1 MSQETIERMQEIANR
16 GAQDQLPPEKL
27 EIFNEAIARGVIS
40 MPDATGFE
48 QEVAVG
54 APVNV
59 SQPVDSFSQ
68 QVQAA
73 ASEPSEDDLRQA
85 ILKREFSP
93 AEIELWKRD
102 NLSAP
107 KAGKM
112 DDRRA
117 INLMRVDLIEE
128 LQDPGVTE
136 QVVSGLGQGARS
148 LGQEGLKVGASI
160 GDTFGLVEPETRQ
173 QLSED
178 INLQRKT
185 FDESKVGQMPITKGA
200 KFVGEVLPTMVIPG
214 GVAGGLLR
222 KTLAGAAGGGLS
234 GVFAP
239 TEDADIISSDRLEN
253 IALGTVLGGGLPLAA
268 GGVKNVFVDWPRM
281 FSQKGGR
288 LEIENPFKALV
299 SKAEQKELDAAAEEI
314 GVFLSPAERTKTL
327 AQLQDAEKGIR
338 LDDQSALDL
347 QIALQGRERTAQKTI
362 KELAEEIAPQTG
374 KDGARRA
381 QAITEGYQAIS
392 ALTLPK
398 YLKRK
403 ILNDDI
409 LSDSFNDMLA
419 GNSRMSKLAQ
429 MEIKKLRGGQAL
441 IDNAKGVA
449 VADDVLDDVSLS
461 VMDVFNKFVKE
472 EVSTIA
478 SANNGRIGKAGNYM
492 NSSIGEIMDFVD
504 LASPEYALGKREASL
519 NFARSNLEK
528 RISKIKGGAIDEVGE
543 AIPSSVQFFR
553 STLKSQNDFDN
564 LLRELGDN
572 HPARKKAAQLRVVL
586 GAMENSPLEKVFRKT
601 DPTGSISGGSFGKTG
616 VALKLVGAAQRR
628 NYYKG
633 MVDYITDPNIT
644 DSLLDDAADIASKRE
659 PNLIELDEMGD
670 MFLKMLSRVS
680 PENATTLLG
689 TDEQE

>member
-1 MSQETIERMQEIANR
+1 MSQEKIEIMQEIANR
-16 GAQDQLPPEKL
+16 GIQDQLPPEKL
-27 EIFNEAIARGVIS
+27 EIFNESIARGLIS
-40 MPDATGFE
+40 MPDAPGFE
-48 QEVAVG
+48 PEAAVS
-54 APVNV
+54 APVQV
-59 SQPVDSFSQ
+59 EQPTDSLSQ
-68 QVQAA
+68 QIQAA
-73 ASEPSEDDLRQA
+73 ASAPNDDDLRKA
-85 ILKREFSP
+85 ILKRQFSP
-93 AEIELWKRD
+93 SEIELWKRD

-107 KAGKM
+107 KAVKM
-112 DDRRA
+112 EDRRA

-136 QVVSGLGQGARS
+136 QVVSGLGQGVRS
-148 LGQEGLKVGASI
+148 LGQEGLKIGASI

-185 FDESKVGQMPITKGA
+185 FDESEVGKMPITKGA

-222 KTLAGAAGGGLS
+222 RTLAGAAGGGLS
-234 GVFAP
+234 GSLAP
-239 TEDADIISSDRLEN
+239 TEDADIISGDRLEN
-253 IALGTVLGGGLPLAA
+253 IAFGTVLGGGLPLAA
-268 GGVKNVFVDWPRM
+268 GGVKNVFVDWPRI

-288 LEIENPFKALV
+288 LEIERPFKALV

-347 QIALQGRERTAQKTI
+347 QILLQGRERTVQKTI

-374 KDGARRA
+374 KAGDVRA

-392 ALTLPK
+392 ALKFPP

-409 LSDSFNDMLA
+409 LSDSFNDMLT
-419 GNSRMSKLAQ
+419 GKSKMSKLAQ
-429 MEIKKLRGGQAL
+429 MEIKKLRGGNAL
-441 IDNAKGVA
+441 INEANEIA
-449 VADDVLDDVSLS
+449 VSDDVLDDVSLA
-461 VMDVFNKFVKE
+461 VMDVFNKFIKE

-492 NSSIGEIMDFVD
+492 NSSIKEIMDFVD

-553 STLKSQNDFDN
+553 TTLKSQKDFDD

-586 GAMENSPLEKVFRKT
+586 GAMENSPLEKVFQKT
-601 DPTGSISGGSFGKTG
+601 DPTGSISGGSFGKAG
-616 VALKLVGAAQRR
+616 VAAKLVGAAQRR
-628 NYYKG
+628 TYYKG

-644 DSLLDDAADIASKRE
+644 DSLLDDAAEIASKRK
-659 PNLIELDEMGD
+659 PKLVELDEMGD
-670 MFLKMLSRVS
+670 MFLKMLSRVTGD
-680 PENATTLLG
+680 NASIMLG
-689 TDEQE
+689 TEEQE

>member
-1 MSQETIERMQEIANR
+1 MQEIANR
-16 GAQDQLPPEKL
+16 GIQEQLPPEKL
-27 EIFNEAIARGVIS
+27 EIFNEAIARGLIS

-48 QEVAVG
+48 QEAAVG
-54 APVNV
+54 APVQV
-59 SQPVDSFSQ
+59 GQPTDSLSQ
-68 QVQAA
+68 QIQAA
-73 ASEPSEDDLRQA
+73 ASAPNDDDLRKA
-85 ILKREFSP
+85 ILNRKFSP
-93 AEIELWKRD
+93 SEIELWKRD

-128 LQDPGVTE
+128 LQDPSVTE

-148 LGQEGLKVGASI
+148 LGQEGLKIGASV
-160 GDTFGLVEPETRQ
+160 GDAFGLVEPGTRQ

-185 FDESKVGQMPITKGA
+185 FDESEVGQMPITKGA

-214 GVAGGLLR
+214 GIAGGLAR
-222 KTLAGAAGGGLS
+222 RAIAGAAGGGAAGAL
-234 GVFAP
+234 AP
-239 TEDADIISSDRLEN
+239 TEDADIISGDRLQN
-253 IALGTVLGGGLPLAA
+253 IFLGAGLGGGLPLAA

-288 LEIENPFKALV
+288 LEIETPFKALV
-299 SKAEQKELDAAAEEI
+299 SKSEQKELDAAAKEI
-314 GVFLSPAERTKTL
+314 GVFLSPGERGKGL
-327 AQLQDAEKGIR
+327 AKLRDTELGIR
-338 LDDQSALDL
+338 LEDENALDL
-347 QIALQGRERTAQKTI
+347 QILLQGRERTAQKTI

-374 KDGARRA
+374 KAGDVRA
-381 QAITEGYQAIS
+381 QAITEGYQAVG
-392 ALTLPK
+392 ALKFPTF
-398 YLKRK
+398 LKTK

-409 LSDSFNDMLA
+409 LSDSFNDMLT
-419 GNSRMSKLAQ
+419 GNSKVSKLAQ
-429 MEIKKLRGGQAL
+429 MEIKQLRGGKDL
-441 IDNAKGVA
+441 IDNANGAA
-449 VADDVLDDVSLS
+449 VADDVLDDVSLA
-461 VMDVFNKFVKE
+461 VMDVFNKFIKE

-478 SANNGRIGKAGNYM
+478 SANNGKIGRAGKYM
-492 NSSIGEIMDFVD
+492 NSSIKEIMDFVD
-504 LASPEYALGKREASL
+504 LASPEYALGRREASL

-553 STLKSQNDFDN
+553 STLKSQKDFDD

-586 GAMENSPLEKVFRKT
+586 GAMENSPLEKVFKKT
-601 DPTGSISGGSFGKTG
+601 EPTGSISGGSFGKTG
-616 VALKLVGAAQRR
+616 VGLKLVGAAQRR
-628 NYYKG
+628 TYYKG

-644 DSLLDDAADIASKRE
+644 DSLLDDITEIASKRE
-659 PNLIELDEMGD
+659 PSLVELDEIGN
-670 MFLKMLSRVS
+670 MFLKMLSRVTGD
-680 PENATTLLG
+680 NATTLLG

>member
-1 MSQETIERMQEIANR
+1 MQEIANR

-48 QEVAVG
+48 QEAAVG
-54 APVNV
+54 APVQV
-59 SQPVDSFSQ
+59 GQPTDSLSQ
-68 QVQAA
+68 QIQAA
-73 ASEPSEDDLRQA
+73 ASAPNDDDLRKA
-85 ILKREFSP
+85 ILNRKFSP
-93 AEIELWKRD
+93 SEIELWKRD

-128 LQDPGVTE
+128 LQDPSVTE

-148 LGQEGLKVGASI
+148 LGQEGLKIGASV

-185 FDESKVGQMPITKGA
+185 FDESEVGQMPITKGA

-214 GVAGGLLR
+214 GIAGGLAR
-222 KTLAGAAGGGLS
+222 RALAGAAGGTLAGSL
-234 GVFAP
+234 AP
-239 TEDADIISSDRLEN
+239 TKDADFFTEDRWQNMGLG
-253 IALGTVLGGGLPLAA
+253 ALLGGGLPLAA

-288 LEIENPFKALV
+288 LEIEEPFKALV
-299 SKAEQKELDAAAEEI
+299 SKAEQKELDAAAAEI
-314 GVFLSPAERTKTL
+314 GVFLSPAERAKTL
-327 AQLQDAEKGIR
+327 AKLRETEVSIR
-338 LDDQSALDL
+338 LEDENALDL
-347 QIALQGRERTAQKTI
+347 QILLQGRERTAQKTI

-374 KDGARRA
+374 KDGAIRA

-449 VADDVLDDVSLS
+449 VADDVLDDVSLA
-461 VMDVFNKFVKE
+461 VMDVFNKFIKE

-519 NFARSNLEK
+519 NFARSNLEE
-528 RISKIKGGAIDEVGE
+528 RISKIKGGAVDEVGE
-543 AIPSSVQFFR
+543 AIPSSIQFFR
-553 STLKSQNDFDN
+553 STLKSQKDFDD

-572 HPARKKAAQLRVVL
+572 HPARKKAAQLRIVL
-586 GAMENSPLEKVFRKT
+586 GAMENSPLEKVFKKT
-601 DPTGSISGGSFGKTG
+601 EPTGSISGGSFGKTG
-616 VALKLVGAAQRR
+616 VGLKLVGAAQRR
-628 NYYKG
+628 TYYKG

-644 DSLLDDAADIASKRE
+644 DSLLDDITEIASKRE
-659 PNLIELDEMGD
+659 PSLVELDEIGN
-670 MFLKMLSRVS
+670 MFLKMLSRVTGD
-680 PENATTLLG
+680 NATTLLG

>member
-1 MSQETIERMQEIANR
+1 MQEIANR

-48 QEVAVG
+48 QEAAVG
-54 APVNV
+54 APVQV
-59 SQPVDSFSQ
+59 GQPTDSLSQ
-68 QVQAA
+68 QIQAA
-73 ASEPSEDDLRQA
+73 ASAPNDDDLRKA
-85 ILKREFSP
+85 ILNRKFSP
-93 AEIELWKRD
+93 SEIELWKRD

-128 LQDPGVTE
+128 LQDPSVTE

-148 LGQEGLKVGASI
+148 LGQESLKIGASV

-234 GVFAP
+234 GSLAP
-239 TEDADIISSDRLEN
+239 TEDADIISDDRLEN

-347 QIALQGRERTAQKTI
+347 QIALQGRERTVQRTI

-381 QAITEGYQAIS
+381 QAITEGYQAIA
-392 ALTLPK
+392 ALPLPK
-398 YLKRK
+398 SLINKVR
-403 ILNDDI
+403 NDDI
-409 LSDSFNDMLA
+409 LSESLDDMLT
-419 GNSRMSKLAQ
+419 GNSRASKIAQ

-441 IDNAKGVA
+441 IDNANGVA
-449 VADDVLDDVSLS
+449 VADDVLNDVSLS

-478 SANNGRIGKAGNYM
+478 SANNGKIGRVGRYM
-492 NSSIGEIMDFVD
+492 NNSLKETMDLVD
-504 LASPEYALGKREASL
+504 SASPEYALARREASL

-543 AIPSSVQFFR
+543 AIPSSIQFFK
-553 STLKSQNDFDN
+553 STLKSQKDFDD

-572 HPARKKAAQLRVVL
+572 HPARKKSSAVKSCSWRY
-586 GAMENSPLEKVFRKT
+586 GKFSTRK
-601 DPTGSISGGSFGKTG
+601 S
-616 VALKLVGAAQRR
+616 V
-628 NYYKG
+628 
-633 MVDYITDPNIT
+633 
-644 DSLLDDAADIASKRE
+644 
-659 PNLIELDEMGD
+659 
-670 MFLKMLSRVS
+670 
-680 PENATTLLG
+680 
-689 TDEQE
+689 

>member
-1 MSQETIERMQEIANR
+1 MSQE
-16 GAQDQLPPEKL
+16 QLLEELRSRSGSFTPEQQA
-27 EIFNEAIARGVIS
+27 IFNEVSSRLTI
-40 MPDATGFE
+40 P
-48 QEVAVG
+48 
-54 APVNV
+54 APV
-59 SQPVDSFSQ
+59 DAFSA

-73 ASEPSEDDLRQA
+73 ASEPTKDDLTQA
-85 ILKREFSP
+85 ILSRQFSP

-107 KAGKM
+107 VAGKM
-112 DDRRA
+112 EDRRA

-128 LQDPGVTE
+128 LQDPSLAE
-136 QVVSGLGQGARS
+136 QVSVGFAQGARS
-148 LGQEGLKVGASI
+148 LGQEGLKIGASV

-185 FDESKVGQMPITKGA
+185 FEESRVGQMPITKGA

-222 KTLAGAAGGGLS
+222 RFLAGMAGGAVAGSL
-234 GVFAP
+234 AP
-239 TEDADIISSDRLEN
+239 TEDADIISGDRLQN
-253 IALGTVLGGGLPLAA
+253 IGLGTLLGGGLPLAA

-288 LEIENPFKALV
+288 LEIETPFRALV
-299 SKAEQKELDAAAEEI
+299 SKAEQKELDAAAKEI
-314 GVFLSPAERTKTL
+314 GVFLSPAERGKGLSKLRETEL
-327 AQLQDAEKGIR
+327 GIR
-338 LDDQSALDL
+338 LEDENALDL
-347 QIALQGRERTAQKTI
+347 QILLQGRERTAQKTI

-374 KDGARRA
+374 KAGDVRA
-381 QAITEGYQAIS
+381 QAITEGYQAVG
-392 ALTLPK
+392 ALKFPP

-409 LSDSFNDMLA
+409 LSDSFNDMLT
-419 GNSRMSKLAQ
+419 GKSKMSKLAQ
-429 MEIKKLRGGQAL
+429 MEIKKLRGGKAL
-441 IDNAKGVA
+441 INEANEIA
-449 VADDVLDDVSLS
+449 VSDDVLDDVSLA
-461 VMDVFNKFVKE
+461 VMDVFNKFIKE

-492 NSSIGEIMDFVD
+492 NSSIKERMDFVD
-504 LASPEYALGKREASL
+504 LASPEYALGRREASL

-543 AIPSSVQFFR
+543 AIPSSIQFFR
-553 STLKSQNDFDN
+553 TTLKSQKDFDD

-586 GAMENSPLEKVFRKT
+586 GAMENSPLEKVFKKT

-616 VALKLVGAAQRR
+616 VGLKLVGAAQRR

-633 MVDYITDPNIT
+633 MVDYITNPNIT
-644 DSLLDDAADIASKRE
+644 DSLLDDAAEIASKRK
-659 PNLIELDEMGD
+659 PKLVELDEMGN
-670 MFLKMLSRVS
+670 MFLKMLSRVTGD
-680 PENATTLLG
+680 NASIMLG
-689 TDEQE
+689 TEEQE

>member
-1 MSQETIERMQEIANR
+1 MQEIANR
-16 GAQDQLPPEKL
+16 GIQEQLPPEKL
-27 EIFNEAIARGVIS
+27 EIFNEAIARGLIS

-48 QEVAVG
+48 QEAAVG
-54 APVNV
+54 APVQV
-59 SQPVDSFSQ
+59 GQPTDSLSQ
-68 QVQAA
+68 QIQAA
-73 ASEPSEDDLRQA
+73 ASAPNDDDLRKA
-85 ILKREFSP
+85 ILNRKFSP
-93 AEIELWKRD
+93 SEIELWKRD

-128 LQDPGVTE
+128 LQDPSVTE

-148 LGQEGLKVGASI
+148 LGQEGLKIGASV
-160 GDTFGLVEPETRQ
+160 GDAFGLVEPGTRQ

-185 FDESKVGQMPITKGA
+185 FDESEVGQMPITKGA

-214 GVAGGLLR
+214 GIAGGLAR
-222 KTLAGAAGGGLS
+222 RAIAGAAGGGAAGAL
-234 GVFAP
+234 AP
-239 TEDADIISSDRLEN
+239 TEDADIISGDRLQN
-253 IALGTVLGGGLPLAA
+253 IFLGAGLGGGLPLAA

-288 LEIENPFKALV
+288 LEIETPFKALV
-299 SKAEQKELDAAAEEI
+299 SKSEQKELDAAAKEI
-314 GVFLSPAERTKTL
+314 GVFLSPGERGKGL
-327 AQLQDAEKGIR
+327 AKLRDTELGIR
-338 LDDQSALDL
+338 LEDENALDL
-347 QIALQGRERTAQKTI
+347 QILLQGRERTAQKTI

-374 KDGARRA
+374 KAGDVRA
-381 QAITEGYQAIS
+381 QEITEGYQAVG
-392 ALTLPK
+392 ALKFPTF
-398 YLKRK
+398 LKTK

-409 LSDSFNDMLA
+409 LSDSFNDMLT
-419 GNSRMSKLAQ
+419 GNSKVSKLAQ
-429 MEIKKLRGGQAL
+429 MEIKQLRGGKDL
-441 IDNAKGVA
+441 IDNANGAA
-449 VADDVLDDVSLS
+449 VADDVLDDVSLA
-461 VMDVFNKFVKE
+461 VMDVFNKFIKE

-478 SANNGRIGKAGNYM
+478 SANNGKIGRAGKYM
-492 NSSIGEIMDFVD
+492 NSSIKEIMDFVD
-504 LASPEYALGKREASL
+504 LASPEYALGRREASL

-553 STLKSQNDFDN
+553 STLKSQKDFDD

-586 GAMENSPLEKVFRKT
+586 GAMENSPLEKVFKKT
-601 DPTGSISGGSFGKTG
+601 EPTGSISGGSFGKTG
-616 VALKLVGAAQRR
+616 VGLKLVGAAQRR
-628 NYYKG
+628 TYYKG

-644 DSLLDDAADIASKRE
+644 DSLLDDITEIASKRE
-659 PNLIELDEMGD
+659 PSLVELDEIGN
-670 MFLKMLSRVS
+670 MFLKMLSRVTGD
-680 PENATTLLG
+680 NATTLLG

>member
-1 MSQETIERMQEIANR
+1 MSQEKIERMQEIANR

-48 QEVAVG
+48 QEAAVG
-54 APVNV
+54 APVQV
-59 SQPVDSFSQ
+59 GQPTDSLSQ
-68 QVQAA
+68 QIQAA
-73 ASEPSEDDLRQA
+73 ASAPNDDDLRKA
-85 ILKREFSP
+85 ILNRKFSP
-93 AEIELWKRD
+93 SEIELWKRD

-128 LQDPGVTE
+128 LQDPSVTE

-148 LGQEGLKVGASI
+148 LGQEGLKIGASV

-185 FDESKVGQMPITKGA
+185 FDESEVGQMPITKGA

-214 GVAGGLLR
+214 GIAGGLAR
-222 KTLAGAAGGGLS
+222 RALAGAAGGTLAGSL
-234 GVFAP
+234 AP
-239 TEDADIISSDRLEN
+239 TKDADFFTEDRWQNMGLG
-253 IALGTVLGGGLPLAA
+253 ALLGGGLPLAA

-288 LEIENPFKALV
+288 LEIEEPFKALV
-299 SKAEQKELDAAAEEI
+299 SKAEQKELDAAAAEI
-314 GVFLSPAERTKTL
+314 GVFLSPAERAKTL
-327 AQLQDAEKGIR
+327 AKLRETEVSIR
-338 LDDQSALDL
+338 LEDENALDL
-347 QIALQGRERTAQKTI
+347 QILLQGRERTAQKTI

-374 KDGARRA
+374 KDGAIRA

-449 VADDVLDDVSLS
+449 VADDVLDDVSLA
-461 VMDVFNKFVKE
+461 VMDVFNKFIKE

-519 NFARSNLEK
+519 NFARSNLEE
-528 RISKIKGGAIDEVGE
+528 RISKIKGGAVDEVGE
-543 AIPSSVQFFR
+543 AIPSSIQFFR
-553 STLKSQNDFDN
+553 STLKSQKDFDD

-572 HPARKKAAQLRVVL
+572 HPARKKAAQLRIVL
-586 GAMENSPLEKVFRKT
+586 GAMENSPLEKVFKKT
-601 DPTGSISGGSFGKTG
+601 EPTGSISGGSFGKTG
-616 VALKLVGAAQRR
+616 VGLKLVGAAQRR
-628 NYYKG
+628 TYYKG

-644 DSLLDDAADIASKRE
+644 DSLLDDITEIASKRE
-659 PNLIELDEMGD
+659 PSLVELDEIGN
-670 MFLKMLSRVS
+670 MFLKMLSRVTGD
-680 PENATTLLG
+680 NATTLLG

>member
-1 MSQETIERMQEIANR
+1 MQEIANR
-16 GAQDQLPPEKL
+16 GIQEQLPPEKL
-27 EIFNEAIARGVIS
+27 EIFNEAIARGLIS

-48 QEVAVG
+48 QEAAVG
-54 APVNV
+54 APVQV
-59 SQPVDSFSQ
+59 GQPTDSLSQ
-68 QVQAA
+68 QIQAA
-73 ASEPSEDDLRQA
+73 ASAPNDDDLRKA
-85 ILKREFSP
+85 ILNRKFSP
-93 AEIELWKRD
+93 SEIELWKRD

-128 LQDPGVTE
+128 LQDPSVTE

-148 LGQEGLKVGASI
+148 LGQEGLKIGASV
-160 GDTFGLVEPETRQ
+160 GDTIGLVEPETRQ

-239 TEDADIISSDRLEN
+239 TEDADIISGDRLEN
-253 IALGTVLGGGLPLAA
+253 IALGTALGGGLPLAA

-288 LEIENPFKALV
+288 LEIEKPFKALV

-347 QIALQGRERTAQKTI
+347 QIALQGRERTVQKTI

-381 QAITEGYQAIS
+381 QAITEGYQAIA
-392 ALTLPK
+392 ALPLPK
-398 YLKRK
+398 SLINKVR
-403 ILNDDI
+403 NDDI
-409 LSDSFNDMLA
+409 LSESLDDMLT
-419 GNSRMSKLAQ
+419 GNSRASKIAQ

-441 IDNAKGVA
+441 IDNANGVA
-449 VADDVLDDVSLS
+449 VADDVLNDVSLS

-478 SANNGRIGKAGNYM
+478 NANNGKIGRVGRYM
-492 NSSIGEIMDFVD
+492 NNSLKETMDLVD
-504 LASPEYALGKREASL
+504 SASPEYALARREASL

>member
-1 MSQETIERMQEIANR
+1 MQEIANR
-16 GAQDQLPPEKL
+16 GIQEQLPPEKL
-27 EIFNEAIARGVIS
+27 EIFNEAIARGLIS

-48 QEVAVG
+48 QEAAVG
-54 APVNV
+54 APVQV
-59 SQPVDSFSQ
+59 GQPTDSLSQ
-68 QVQAA
+68 QIQAA
-73 ASEPSEDDLRQA
+73 ASAPNDDDLRKA
-85 ILKREFSP
+85 ILNRKFSP
-93 AEIELWKRD
+93 SEIELWKRD

-128 LQDPGVTE
+128 LQDPSVTE

-148 LGQEGLKVGASI
+148 LGQEGLKIGASV

-185 FDESKVGQMPITKGA
+185 FDESEVGQMPITKGA

-214 GVAGGLLR
+214 GIAGGLAR
-222 KTLAGAAGGGLS
+222 RAIAGAAGGGAAGAL
-234 GVFAP
+234 AP
-239 TEDADIISSDRLEN
+239 TEDADIISGDRLQN
-253 IALGTVLGGGLPLAA
+253 IFLGAGLGGGLPLAA

-288 LEIENPFKALV
+288 LEIETPFKALV
-299 SKAEQKELDAAAEEI
+299 SKSEQKELDAAAKEI
-314 GVFLSPAERTKTL
+314 GVFLSPGERGKGL
-327 AQLQDAEKGIR
+327 AKLRDTELGIR
-338 LDDQSALDL
+338 LEDENALDL
-347 QIALQGRERTAQKTI
+347 QILLQGRERTAQKTI

-374 KDGARRA
+374 KAGDVRA
-381 QAITEGYQAIS
+381 QAITEGYQAVG
-392 ALTLPK
+392 ALKFPTF
-398 YLKRK
+398 LKTK

-409 LSDSFNDMLA
+409 LSDSFNDMLT
-419 GNSRMSKLAQ
+419 GNSKVSKLAQ
-429 MEIKKLRGGQAL
+429 MEIKQLRGGKDL
-441 IDNAKGVA
+441 IDNANGAA
-449 VADDVLDDVSLS
+449 VADDVLDDVSLA
-461 VMDVFNKFVKE
+461 VMDVFNKFIKE

-478 SANNGRIGKAGNYM
+478 SANNGKIGRAGKYM
-492 NSSIGEIMDFVD
+492 NSSIKEIMDFVD
-504 LASPEYALGKREASL
+504 LASPEYALGRREASL

-553 STLKSQNDFDN
+553 STLKSQKDFDD

-586 GAMENSPLEKVFRKT
+586 GAMENSPLEKVFKKT
-601 DPTGSISGGSFGKTG
+601 EPTGSISGGSFGKTG
-616 VALKLVGAAQRR
+616 VGLKLVGAAQRR
-628 NYYKG
+628 TYYKG

-644 DSLLDDAADIASKRE
+644 DSLLDDITEIASKRE
-659 PNLIELDEMGD
+659 PSLVELDEIGN
-670 MFLKMLSRVS
+670 MFLKMLSRVTGD
-680 PENATTLLG
+680 NATTLLG